1 MHPVLRPPARRHDP
15 ACAKACPSRS
25 IQFGPIDVLEACDE
39 SARGPQVYDAMARD
53 RLRAIGHSMGAATL
67 LAITSSADDLS
78 AAHILRFILM
88 WLLVLNALVVLR
100 ILGRV
105 DMAGHLSDLGT
116 HTTTLRVGLH
126 YTV

>member
-1 MHPVLRPPARRHDP
+1 
-15 ACAKACPSRS
+15 
-25 IQFGPIDVLEACDE
+25 
-39 SARGPQVYDAMARD
+39 
-53 RLRAIGHSMGAATL
+53 MGAATL

-105 DMAGHLSDLGT
+105 DMAGHLSDLGG
-116 HTTTLRVGLH
+116 HTTRCAQVCT
-126 YTV
+126 TPFSS